1 MRNAFRRGFALYET
15 WDRDR
20 FAGDPRL
27 LVESILKG
35 SQSFL
40 MGSQSFWG
48 CPKAARRVLELS
60 LGVLKLSWRV
70 RPIFGGF
77 ESWLKDCQ
85 TAWRMPQPGNR
96 QPLLSP
102 LSRAAPAIFAPAHLP
117 PTPRG
122 QWAKSSA
129 CTSWAWA
136 AWAFDEVTCA
146 NQQAGWEAMGI
157 VGIACV
163 YLFASI
169 LILAIPSE
177 CPGACRE
184 QYNLVSSLNKQTIRQ
199 QKHTS
204 QRVRSPN
211 TVSGVGP
218 LQRSF
223 TNPLKQF
230 EIHPTS
236 LRDAYELRRIDRLK
250 TLQSSLEPQPT
261 YLPNSENSLRLVS
274 NLTGMSS
281 TWKGTIAK

>member
-1 MRNAFRRGFALYET
+1 
-15 WDRDR
+15 
-20 FAGDPRL
+20 
-27 LVESILKG
+27 
-35 SQSFL
+35 
-40 MGSQSFWG
+40 
-48 CPKAARRVLELS
+48 
-60 LGVLKLSWRV
+60 
-70 RPIFGGF
+70 
-77 ESWLKDCQ
+77 
-85 TAWRMPQPGNR
+85 
-96 QPLLSP
+96 
-102 LSRAAPAIFAPAHLP
+102 
-117 PTPRG
+117 
-122 QWAKSSA
+122 
-129 CTSWAWA
+129 
-136 AWAFDEVTCA
+136 
-146 NQQAGWEAMGI
+146 MGI

-184 QYNLVSSLNKQTIRQ
+184 QYNLVSGLNKQTIRQ

-204 QRVRSPN
+204 QRVRSPS
-211 TVSGVGP
+211 TLSGVGT

-223 TNPLKQF
+223 TNSLKQF